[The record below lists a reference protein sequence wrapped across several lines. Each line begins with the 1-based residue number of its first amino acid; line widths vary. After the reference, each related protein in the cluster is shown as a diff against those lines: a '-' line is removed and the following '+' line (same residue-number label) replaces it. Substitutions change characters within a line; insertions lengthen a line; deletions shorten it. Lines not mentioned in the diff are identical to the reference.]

1 MEILAGTLGALL
13 GLLVLWVLLSAF
25 FIWIGAKMA
34 FIQKASFG
42 RAIMAALA
50 CGMGSFLLS
59 GILLFLPPIG
69 PILGQVIGIMLSL
82 FIIKAIFETSFG
94 KAFLAWMFQIFAVI
108 IAFVVCFL
116 TFGVALFAVFHEGT
130 GLRV

>member
-1 MEILAGTLGALL
+1 MEMMAGTLGALL

-34 FIQKASFG
+34 FIPKASFG
-42 RAIMAALA
+42 RAIMAAIA

-59 GILLFLPPIG
+59 AILLPLLPVG
-69 PILGQVIGIMLSL
+69 PIMGQIIGIILSL

-94 KAFLAWMFQIFAVI
+94 KALLAWMFQIFAVI
-108 IAFVVCFL
+108 IAFIVCFL
-116 TFGVALFAVFHEGT
+116 TFGAALFAVLYERT
-130 GLRV
+130 GLRL

>member
-13 GLLVLWVLLSAF
+13 GLLILWVLLSAF

-34 FIQKASFG
+34 FIPKASFG
-42 RAIMAALA
+42 RAIMAAIA

-59 GILLFLPPIG
+59 GVLLPLLPVG
-69 PILGQVIGIMLSL
+69 PIMGQVIGIMLSL

-94 KAFLAWMFQIFAVI
+94 KALLAWIFHIFAVI
-108 IAFVVCFL
+108 VAYVVCFL
-116 TFGVALFAVFHEGT
+116 TFGAALFALLYETV
-130 GLRV
+130 

>member
-1 MEILAGTLGALL
+1 MQILAGTLGALL
-13 GLLVLWVLLSAF
+13 ALLVLWVLLSAF

-34 FIQKASFG
+34 FIPKASFG
-42 RAIMAALA
+42 RAIMAAIA

-59 GILLFLPPIG
+59 GVLLFFPPVG
-69 PILGQVIGIMLSL
+69 PIMGQVIGIMLSL

-108 IAFVVCFL
+108 IAFAVCFL
-116 TFGVALFAVFHEGT
+116 TFGAALFTVFYEGT
-130 GLRV
+130 GVWV